1 MKTSINL
8 NMRHSDSMPTPLRED
23 DEYYPSF
30 HYTGEEKLD
39 LPHEGEMTI
48 RYKKT
53 SSSMSEG
60 KGGKHYSCTIEV
72 QEIVSVEGKKVAEAP
87 SKRDRTSEESL
98 DKLMSEKQKK
108 SEDY

>member
-1 MKTSINL
+1 MKMNIDLGMS
-8 NMRHSDSMPTPLRED
+8 HSDSMPTPLRED

-39 LPHEGEMTI
+39 IPHEGVMTI

-60 KGGKHYSCTIEV
+60 KGGKHYSCTVEV
-72 QEIVSVEGKKVAEAP
+72 QEIISVEGKKGADAP
-87 SKRDRTSEESL
+87 SKRDRTAEESL
-98 DKLMSEKQKK
+98 DRLMKEK
-108 SEDY
+108 SESY